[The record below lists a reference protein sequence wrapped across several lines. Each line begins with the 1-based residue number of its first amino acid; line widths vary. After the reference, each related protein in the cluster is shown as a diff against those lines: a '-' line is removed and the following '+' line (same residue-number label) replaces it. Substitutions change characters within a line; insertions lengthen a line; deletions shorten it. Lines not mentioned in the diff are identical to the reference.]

1 MSREHRKKPD
11 IIEAIKHPKIF
22 KPLLGDL
29 ASWHSWIVWLKS
41 VFGLLMDPAELELY
55 RKCTG
60 RTDQPQVLQR
70 ILCIVGR
77 RGVSRESFPSLRY
90 SSPAST
96 TSRSTWLPAS
106 AGWFWL
112 WLGTD
117 YFRDYP
123 EDLQRYREEVTGVNK
138 RAGEDREKVNAEVHC
153 RIEHIAYRD
162 QLDFDKP
169 VERVAAQTK
178 LFAEDPGLYERYR
191 AANTVRVG
199 KVSMTD

>member
-1 MSREHRKKPD
+1 
-11 IIEAIKHPKIF
+11 
-22 KPLLGDL
+22 
-29 ASWHSWIVWLKS
+29 
-41 VFGLLMDPAELELY
+41 MDPAELELY

-60 RTDQPQVLQR
+60 RTDQPQGPSKNPMRSLAVEAA
-70 ILCIVGR
+70 
-77 RGVSRESFPSLRY
+77 SRESFPSLPS

-96 TSRSTWLPAS
+96 TSRSTWRPAS

-138 RAGEDREKVNAEVHC
+138 RAGEDRARVNAEVHC

-162 QLDFDKP
+162 QLDLDKP